1 MPYISLIKK
10 QRINQTN
17 KDIKIWM
24 TEPPYSFIYQIPS
37 ESYRPALYFDP
48 DTDSLLVGD
57 YTLLY
62 INNLKQTVTTIKDVI
77 QYKKG
82 ASIYKVKENSF
93 LIGSSQLSYVKDIS
107 KPTMEIKIYNTD
119 DNIVTSFMPLRD
131 GNLLIAVDD
140 MEPWFIS

>member
-1 MPYISLIKK
+1 MIHTIEGIYPKDKK
-10 QRINQTN
+10 ENYCRILALSKNRVLTQTN

-37 ESYRPALYFDP
+37 KSYRPALYFAP

-77 QYKKG
+77 QYKKA

-93 LIGSSQLSYVKDIS
+93 LVGSSQLSYVKDIS
-107 KPTMEIKIYNTD
+107 KPTIKKKFI
-119 DNIVTSFMPLRD
+119 IQMIILLLR
-131 GNLLIAVDD
+131 LCH
-140 MEPWFIS
+140 